1 MPEVPIN
8 YQSPYDATSLV
19 TFLKDP
25 VTQAYAWKLT
35 PRAGSPIANP
45 IGATSHTKS
54 LTLPGHGSLVFRT
67 NGGIIPSAIDNEAG
81 QEGAG
86 AEFNAVFDDSV
97 ITKVAVNAGDW
108 NGAKLEIY
116 LFNYKA
122 TKMGQLI
129 EFSGRLGSVREEG
142 VGFKAEA
149 RQLTSIARLK
159 IGRLVTAGCDVQVFG
174 DARCKKDLTA
184 LTRTGQVVTSVPSAQ
199 NTFRAS
205 GLSAPTVAY
214 AEGLVTFTSG
224 LNSGRTLQIKSYDN
238 GTKEIVFHLDTP
250 YAIAINDQFTII
262 EGCNRTAAQCVQ
274 YANKINYRGFD
285 FISNIEE
292 INRIDRAA

>member
-1 MPEVPIN
+1 MPETPIN
-8 YQSPYDATSLV
+8 YESPYDATSLI

-25 VTQAYAWKLT
+25 VTQAFAWKLT
-35 PRAGSPIANP
+35 PRASSPITNP

-54 LTLPGHGSLVFRT
+54 LTLPGHGSLSFRT
-67 NGGIIPSAIDNEAG
+67 NGGIIPTAIDNEAG

-86 AEFNAVFDDSV
+86 AQFDAVFDDTV
-97 ITKVAVNAGDW
+97 FTKAAVNAGDW

-129 EFSGRLGSVREEG
+129 EFAGRLGTVREEG
-142 VGFKAEA
+142 GGFRAEA
-149 RQLTSIARLK
+149 RQLASIARLK
-159 IGRLVTAGCDVQVFG
+159 IGRLVTAGCDVKRLG
-174 DARCKKDLTA
+174 DSRCKLNLA
-184 LTRTGQVVTSVPSAQ
+184 PFTRTAQVVTSVPSAQ

-224 LNSGRTLQIKSYDN
+224 LNNGREFPIKSFDN
-238 GTKEIVFHLDTP
+238 ATKEIVLHTDTP
-250 YAIAINDQFTII
+250 FAIATSDQFTIV
-262 EGCNRTAAQCVQ
+262 EGCARNIAACVAF
-274 YANKINYRGFD
+274 ANIMNYRGFPY
-285 FISNIEE
+285 ITNIEE
-292 INRIDRAA
+292 INRIERAA